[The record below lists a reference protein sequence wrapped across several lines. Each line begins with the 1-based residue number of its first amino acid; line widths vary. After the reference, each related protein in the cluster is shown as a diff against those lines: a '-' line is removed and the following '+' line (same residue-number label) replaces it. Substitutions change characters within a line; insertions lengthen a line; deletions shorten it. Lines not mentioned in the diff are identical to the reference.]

1 MASVSKTRN
10 GYWRV
15 LWRDDQKVK
24 RQKNFRTA
32 AEARKFAAALELSPE
47 RRSSTITVSD
57 WLVSYRDNE
66 SQKKRGAKQEVLRIN
81 RFLQRPFASMKLG
94 ELSFRDLQKYFD
106 DRLKEPSQK
115 YIGTLAP
122 ATAHK
127 ELKTLSAAFNAAV
140 KSGLIPKNPCI
151 GVVLPKPAEHRERTA
166 SAEDIEALLVASGWD
181 GKSVPMDKLQLT
193 MAAFLLACKTGMRS
207 EEILRIE
214 EAWIDGAVI
223 HLPHI
228 SNFTDFAAFERM
240 PGVSLRYVQKP
251 GLLGDPDLI
260 LIPGT
265 KNTMDDMQWLRE
277 SGMEALILRQ
287 AEKKTPVIG
296 ICGGFQI
303 LGKELEDPD
312 CVEHGGTMRG
322 MGLLDTRT
330 VFSEAK
336 TRTQTE
342 GVMECGAGLW
352 SGWEGRKVTGYE
364 IHMGV
369 TENLGNCRE
378 LVRLADGRIDALANQ
393 DGSVLGSYLHGIF
406 DTEGF
411 AEETV
416 CRLMERKG
424 LEYTGEDFD
433 LQAHKEQE
441 YDKLADLVRRSLD
454 MKKIYE
460 ILEAGI

>member
-1 MASVSKTRN
+1 MER
-10 GYWRV
+10 
-15 LWRDDQKVK
+15 LDIDD
-24 RQKNFRTA
+24 
-32 AEARKFAAALELSPE
+32 EDSLS
-47 RRSSTITVSD
+47 
-57 WLVSYRDNE
+57 
-66 SQKKRGAKQEVLRIN
+66 
-81 RFLQRPFASMKLG
+81 
-94 ELSFRDLQKYFD
+94 
-106 DRLKEPSQK
+106 DRLLRTDRGE
-115 YIGTLAP
+115 
-122 ATAHK
+122 
-127 ELKTLSAAFNAAV
+127 
-140 KSGLIPKNPCI
+140 GL
-151 GVVLPKPAEHRERTA
+151 
-166 SAEDIEALLVASGWD
+166 DI
-181 GKSVPMDKLQLT
+181 
-193 MAAFLLACKTGMRS
+193 
-207 EEILRIE
+207 
-214 EAWIDGAVI
+214 AVI

-342 GVMECGAGLW
+342 GVMERGAGLW

-416 CRLMERKG
+416 RRLMERKG